1 MTASVT
7 KSHLIESIRKVLVP
21 VLERQRAGY
30 NTEDAARSDTEL
42 VDLCS
47 GLIRDL
53 ESMFHQTGDREIWLH
68 VDDLTV
74 KNPFP
79 GFLSVDT
86 VASEEVSSFLYGRAE
101 KYFNQCNIRTRE
113 LDWFYLDFVIAVG
126 FRVLVKR
133 YEDTDLKTAYPG
145 ISKAI
150 DESDGRNIWVC
161 LKGILINYILKAA
174 LKNLILFGSAIF
186 LFFVASEGN
195 TWAGLLGGSLILWKL
210 YRWNSQWRLFF
221 KLKKVSAGR
230 LSQFN
235 ALYQTL
241 SDGFVRW
248 GLLEHDM
255 TRLRELSV
263 DFPRVLDTA
272 ITATKFTQVPSR

>member
-1 MTASVT
+1 MMASVT
-7 KSHLIESIRKVLVP
+7 KSHLIESVRKVLVP
-21 VLERQRAGY
+21 VLERRRAGY
-30 NTEDAARSDTEL
+30 NTGDAARSDTEF

-47 GLIRDL
+47 SLIRDL

-86 VASEEVSSFLYGRAE
+86 VASEEVSSFLYERAE
-101 KYFNQCNIRTRE
+101 KYFNQCHIRTRE
-113 LDWFYLDFVIAVG
+113 LDWFYLDFVLAVG

-133 YEDTDLKTAYPG
+133 YENSDLKTAYPG

-150 DESDGRNIWVC
+150 DEADGRNIWVC

-195 TWAGLLGGSLILWKL
+195 IWAGLLGGSLIVWKL
-210 YRWNSQWRLFF
+210 YGWNSQWRLFF
-221 KLKKVSAGR
+221 KLKRISAEK

-235 ALYQTL
+235 AFYRLF

-248 GLLEHDM
+248 ELL
-255 TRLRELSV
+255 
-263 DFPRVLDTA
+263 A
-272 ITATKFTQVPSR
+272 GC